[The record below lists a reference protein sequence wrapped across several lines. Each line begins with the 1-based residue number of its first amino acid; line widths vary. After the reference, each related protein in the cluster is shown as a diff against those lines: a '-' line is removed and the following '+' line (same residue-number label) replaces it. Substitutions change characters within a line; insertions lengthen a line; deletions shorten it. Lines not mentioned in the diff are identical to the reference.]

1 MFWAKIALKSFLLL
15 IFFIVL
21 INLHAFVVGMDKIN
35 EYRETKKYPKRMI
48 FYCAGIIITAIL
60 TVISVILAIITF

>member
-21 INLHAFVVGMDKIN
+21 INLHAFVVGMDKID
-35 EYRETKKYPKRMI
+35 EYRENKKYPKRML